1 MARCWMRH
9 RFGRSYLREPYC
21 DWLQILADP
30 VKLLVSAPNPG
41 PAIRKSSGEVR
52 GRIQKCGTTEGD
64 VILAEYMYEG
74 MFLLDSN
81 RFAADPD
88 GVEGAVKGIL
98 DRVGASVVAS
108 RPWQEGKLCYPIEGH
123 RKGLYYLACFKMDG
137 SHMGELNRLCK
148 LNDTVLRQLV
158 IRHPKVIFD
167 AMVDALTQHD
177 GALHSPEQRPDPRDP
192 RANYG
197 ERERVPEGIEE
208 ER

>member
-1 MARCWMRH
+1 M
-9 RFGRSYLREPYC
+9 S
-21 DWLQILADP
+21 
-30 VKLLVSAPNPG
+30 
-41 PAIRKSSGEVR
+41 
-52 GRIQKCGTTEGD
+52 
-64 VILAEYMYEG
+64 EYMYEG

-88 GVEGAVKGIL
+88 GVQGQVKGIL
-98 DRVGASVVAS
+98 DRVGASIVAS

-123 RKGLYYLACFKMDG
+123 RKGLYFLACFKMDG
-137 SHMGELNRLCK
+137 GQMTELNRLCK

-167 AMVDALTQHD
+167 AMVDALMTHD

-192 RANYG
+192 RANFG
-197 ERERVPEGIEE
+197 ERERLPEGVEE